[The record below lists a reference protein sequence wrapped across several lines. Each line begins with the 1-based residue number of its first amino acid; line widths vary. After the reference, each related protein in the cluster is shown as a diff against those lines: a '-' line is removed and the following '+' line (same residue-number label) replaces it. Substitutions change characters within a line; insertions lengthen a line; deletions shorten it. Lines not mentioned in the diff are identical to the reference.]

1 MSKNYVN
8 YSRIVDEIENIIDIE
23 KAKNKSITETLK
35 EVRKYLASFL
45 FTKNDYGKLIN
56 RRLLVQIDKYTQVF
70 TGEQMIDFIQ
80 RTLRYNSDL
89 TDRQKVMN
97 VFTVVENWFDPKSL
111 EDYKVNIKEIM
122 KPL

>member
-8 YSRIVDEIENIIDIE
+8 YSKIVDEIENIIDIE

-56 RRLLVQIDKYTQVF
+56 RRLLVQIDEYTQVF

-89 TDRQKVMN
+89 TDRQKVIN

-111 EDYKVNIKEIM
+111 EDYKTNIKEIM

>member
-1 MSKNYVN
+1 MRNNYVN
-8 YSRIVDEIENIIDIE
+8 YSRIVEELEDIIEID
-23 KAKNKSITETLK
+23 KAKNKSISSTMK
-35 EVRKYLASFL
+35 EVRAYLTSFL

-56 RRLLVQIDKYTQVF
+56 KKLLTKIDEYTTAFTSEQI
-70 TGEQMIDFIQ
+70 MDFVL
-80 RTLRYNSDL
+80 RTLACKHDM

-111 EDYKVNIKEIM
+111 EDYKINIKEIM